1 MNVVIVE
8 SPAKAQTINKYLGKD
23 YEVFASFGHV
33 RDLPPKDGSVDPD
46 DDFAMRWEMDGKAAK
61 RMNEIAAAVKGA
73 SKVIL
78 ATDPDREG
86 EAISWH
92 VLEILRGK
100 KVLKDK
106 KIERVV
112 FNAITK
118 SAILE
123 AMQHPREI
131 DGALVDAYL
140 ARRALDYLVGFTLS
154 PVLWRKLP
162 GARSAGRVQSV
173 SLRLV
178 CDREMEIEKFVKR
191 EYWSLAAHLFTKDK
205 APFIARL
212 VGADGKKITRLDIGA
227 EPEARAF
234 EAGLN
239 QAKFTVT
246 SVEAKPARRNPA
258 PPFTTSTLQQ
268 EASRKL
274 GLAPARTMQLAQ
286 RLYEGINLG
295 GETVG
300 LITYMRTDGVDMAPE
315 AVASA
320 RAVIAEQYGD
330 AYVPKAP
337 RTYASKQK
345 NAQEAHEAV
354 RPTDAARLPK
364 QMAKYLEADQL
375 ALYDLIWTRTVASQ
389 MQSAELER
397 TTVEISADVPAP
409 STIRKLDLRATGQV
423 IRFDGFLKLY
433 QEGKDDEDDE
443 EGGRLPPMAQG
454 DTLAKDRIE
463 TVQHFTEPP
472 PRFTE
477 ATLVKRMEELGIGR
491 PSTYA
496 STLAVLRERDYVR
509 LDKKRLVPEDKGRLL
524 TAFLESFFTRYVEYN
539 FTADLEEKLDEVAN
553 HEKDY
558 KALLREF
565 WRDFIAAVEGT
576 KDLRTTQVLD
586 SLNEVLGSHIFPAK
600 EDGSDPRGCPS
611 CAAGQL
617 SLKLGK
623 FGAFI
628 GCSNYP
634 ECKFTR
640 TLAQA
645 AAGETAVA
653 DGERPGVRV
662 LGFDPE
668 TGEEITSRDGRFGPY
683 LQLGEGEKPKRSS
696 IPKGLN
702 ASEITL
708 EQAVALLSLPREVAR
723 HPETKEPIVAGIGR
737 FGPYVQHGKMYA
749 SLTRDDDILSIGANR
764 AIDLIITK
772 EQGGGR
778 FGASGPGRVLGD
790 HPDGGEVSVKAGR
803 FGSYVN
809 WGKINAT
816 IPKGTNAEAL
826 TLPEAIA
833 LLAAKAS
840 AAPAGGKVLGEH
852 TAGGTIT
859 LRDGRYGAY
868 VSHGKVNAT
877 IPKGTA
883 LDSVTLEDAIR
894 WIDDKG
900 GPDKK
905 LTRKAPKKGAAKTS
919 AAAKKPAAKKPA
931 VKVDDDDEPPFDVDE
946 SPKAKAAARK
956 APAKAAAKKS
966 AAKKKAPAKKKA
978 AAKKK

>member
-33 RDLPPKDGSVDPD
+33 RDLPAKDGSVDPEA
-46 DDFAMRWEMDGKAAK
+46 DFAMRWEMDPKASK
-61 RMNEIAAAVKGA
+61 RMTAIAAAVKGA

-123 AMQHPREI
+123 AMQNPREI

-205 APFIARL
+205 VPFVARL

-239 QAKFTVT
+239 QAKFTVN
-246 SVEAKPARRNPA
+246 SVEAKPAKRNPS

-300 LITYMRTDGVDMAPE
+300 LITYMRTDGIDMAPE
-315 AVASA
+315 AVAGA
-320 RAVIAEQYGD
+320 RAVIAAQYGD

-337 RTYASKQK
+337 RTYTSKQK

-364 QMAKYLEADQL
+364 QMSKYLEADQL

-509 LDKKRLVPEDKGRLL
+509 LEKKRLVPEDKGRLL
-524 TAFLESFFTRYVEYN
+524 TAFLESFFARYVEYN
-539 FTADLEEKLDEVAN
+539 FTADLEEKLDEVSN

-558 KALLREF
+558 KEVLRDF
-565 WRDFIAAVEGT
+565 WRDFIVAIEGT

-586 SLNEVLGSHIFPAK
+586 SLNDVLGSHIFPAK
-600 EDGSDPRGCPS
+600 EDGSNPRGCPS

-640 TLAQA
+640 TLAQSA
-645 AAGETAVA
+645 SGEAAGAEG
-653 DGERPGVRV
+653 DRPGVRV
-662 LGFDPE
+662 LGEDPA

-683 LQLGEGEKPKRSS
+683 LQIGEGEKPKRSS

-702 ASEITL
+702 ASEITID
-708 EQAVALLSLPREVAR
+708 QAVALLSLPREVAR

-737 FGPYVQHGKMYA
+737 FGPYVQHGKVYA
-749 SLTRDDDILSIGANR
+749 SLTRDDDVLSIGANR

-772 EQGGGR
+772 EQGGGGR
-778 FGASGPGRVLGD
+778 FGSTEPGRPLGD
-790 HPDGGEVSVKAGR
+790 HPDGGPVSVKSGK

-826 TLPEAIA
+826 TLPDAIA

-852 TAGGTIT
+852 TAGGQIT

-877 IPKGTA
+877 IPKDTP
-883 LDSVTLEDAIR
+883 LDTVTLEDAIR

-905 LTRKAPKKGAAKTS
+905 LTRKAPKKGAAKTT
-919 AAAKKPAAKKPA
+919 AAVKKPAAKKPA
-931 VKVDDDDEPPFDVDE
+931 VKVDDDDEPPFDADE
-946 SPKAKAAARK
+946 TPKARVAAR
-956 APAKAAAKKS
+956 KAAAKKS
-966 AAKKKAPAKKKA
+966 AAKKKAPAKKKV